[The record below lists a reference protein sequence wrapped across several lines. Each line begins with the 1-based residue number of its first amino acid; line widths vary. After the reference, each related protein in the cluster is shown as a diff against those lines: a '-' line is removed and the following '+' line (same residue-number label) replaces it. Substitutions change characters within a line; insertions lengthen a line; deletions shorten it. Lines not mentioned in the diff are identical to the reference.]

1 MILRWLPKALDDL
14 DMLLDYIAID
24 SLLAAEK
31 QPYEVDTQ
39 VANLVQYPKLGRLGR
54 KQGTRELVINRTSFI
69 VVYVHD
75 EEKQAVQ
82 IIRILHG
89 AQKWP

>member
-1 MILRWLPKALDDL
+1 MLLWLPKALDDL
-14 DMLLDYIAID
+14 DTLLDYIAID
-24 SLLAAEK
+24 SLLAAEN
-31 QPYEVDTQ
+31 QAYEVDTQ
-39 VANLVQYPKLGRLGR
+39 VANLVEHPKLGRLGR

-75 EEKQAVQ
+75 EEKQEVQ

>member
-14 DMLLDYIAID
+14 DTLLDYIAID

-31 QPYEVDTQ
+31 QAYEVDIQ

-75 EEKQAVQ
+75 EEKQEVQ